1 MNYLNHKIKKV
12 YKEKACEIY
21 QNLSKKEKE
30 KKQQYGRERYRNVS
44 ENEEQNLLSMEKILQ
59 NENKRFFIIIR
70 NSFN

>member
-12 YKEKACEIY
+12 CKEKACEKY

-30 KKQQYGRERYRNVS
+30 KKQQYGCERYRNVS